1 MTCQR
6 QRLVDRHFGRGLGR
20 RGERALREHLP
31 ACAACR
37 GRYERRLLLAE
48 LDPRRPAAQDRL
60 GRALGI
66 HRPASRARAWA
77 PGLAIAAAAAI
88 GLAWWAARPRP
99 PQTSTYA
106 ARGAGDG
113 ASRVAIY
120 RVRPGSPPAIVEDAI
135 DAADELAFAYENP
148 AGWRHLM
155 IFGVDEHRHVYWY
168 HPAWLDPSEDPAAIS
183 VEASPLRRE
192 LPEAIRH
199 ALDGDRLRVYAVF
212 SAAPATVRQIEAAVM
227 AAPPLAGSLPITGS
241 AAQSSVLLE
250 VRR

>member
-1 MTCQR
+1 MTCR
-6 QRLVDRHFGRGLGR
+6 HQRLVDRHFGRGLGR
-20 RGERALREHLP
+20 RRERALREHLP

-37 GRYERRLLLAE
+37 SRYERQLLLAE
-48 LDPRRPAAQDRL
+48 LDPRRPDAQVRL

-66 HRPASRARAWA
+66 HRPAIRARAWG
-77 PGLAIAAAAAI
+77 PGLAVAAAVAI
-88 GLAWWAARPRP
+88 GLVWWAARPRLP
-99 PQTSTYA
+99 ETATFA

-120 RVRPGSPPAIVEDAI
+120 RVRPGAPPAIVEDAI

-148 AGWRHLM
+148 AGWRYLM

-168 HPAWLDPSEDPAAIS
+168 HPAWLDPSDDPGAIP
-183 VEASPLRRE
+183 VEGSPVRRE

-212 SAAPATVRQIEAAVM
+212 SAAPPTVREIEAAVM
-227 AAPPLAGSLPITGS
+227 AAPPLAGSLPVTG
-241 AAQSSVLLE
+241 ATAQSSVLLE

>member
-1 MTCQR
+1 MTCEH

-20 RGERALREHLP
+20 RRERALREHLP

-37 GRYERRLLLAE
+37 GRYERHLLLAE
-48 LDPRRPAAQDRL
+48 LDPRRPAAQVRL

-66 HRPASRARAWA
+66 HRPAIRARAWA
-77 PGLAIAAAAAI
+77 PALAAAAAI
-88 GLAWWAARPRP
+88 GLAWWATRPRP
-99 PQTSTYA
+99 PESSTFA

-120 RVRPGSPPAIVEDAI
+120 RVRPGAPPASVEGAI

-168 HPAWLDPSEDPAAIS
+168 HPAWLDPSDDPAAIS
-183 VEASPLRRE
+183 VEAGPVRRE

-199 ALDGDRLRVYAVF
+199 ALDGNRLRVYAVF
-212 SAAPATVRQIEAAVM
+212 SAAPPTVREIEAAVM
-227 AAPPLAGSLPITGS
+227 AAPPLAASLPVTG
-241 AAQSSVLLE
+241 ATAQSSVLLE